1 MFGVVFVSLLVMTAL
16 VGGIGLVMFLDVAF
30 AGPARVVPLARGAR
44 SPREFGNFDGRGL
57 ALKGERAVGRS
68 VTERH
73 AWRTVTSECD
83 AACHEREIH
92 VTTPEALAIV
102 QELRNRLSPDDLHAI
117 RVRVEQNLTATGGM
131 HHCPL
136 LMSGGFCACEG
147 ARPLSCRTR
156 CLAGADSDVEAKM
169 LAEAV
174 GAGAIDVFR
183 NCLQASGLDGGQYE
197 LNRAISR
204 ALDTPDAAH
213 RWAQGEHILEAVTT
227 NRA

>member
-1 MFGVVFVSLLVMTAL
+1 MFGIVFVSLLVLTAL

-30 AGPARVVPLARGAR
+30 AGPACLVPVSRGTKSR
-44 SPREFGNFDGRGL
+44 RESGNFDGAGL
-57 ALKGERAVGRS
+57 ALKVEQPVSRS
-68 VTERH
+68 LVALAAR
-73 AWRTVTSECD
+73 RTVPSACD

-102 QELRNRLSPDDLHAI
+102 QELQNRLSPHDVHAI
-117 RVRVEQNLTATGGM
+117 RVKVEQNLTAGGT

-156 CLAGADSDVEAKM
+156 CIVGADSDVEAKR
-169 LAEAV
+169 LAETV

-183 NCLQASGLDGGQYE
+183 ACLHASGLDDGQYE
-197 LNRAISR
+197 LNHAISR
-204 ALDTPDAAH
+204 ALDAPDAAH
-213 RWAQGEHILEAVTT
+213 RWAHGEHILETVTIS
-227 NRA
+227 RA